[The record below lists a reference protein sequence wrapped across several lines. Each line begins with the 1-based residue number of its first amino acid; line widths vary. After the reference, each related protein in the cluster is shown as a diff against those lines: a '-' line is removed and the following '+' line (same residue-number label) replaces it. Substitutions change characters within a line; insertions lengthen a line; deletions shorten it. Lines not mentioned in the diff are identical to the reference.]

1 MALAIAGEGESKVLL
16 TRLERRI
23 SASQRAWEALGEK
36 LAEENPDFGASQPV
50 TLERKAGRW
59 QITETMGV
67 WIAFRPT
74 IMPLCDVIKIIAPRE
89 MVDDETLPAPGTVYL
104 PLDRLLLGS
113 AVAELVE
120 VIHQHE
126 RCEYLR
132 LQGFPP
138 EEVQE
143 LMVNA
148 TKTFPVTFDPD
159 A

>member
-23 SASQRAWEALGEK
+23 SASQRVWEAKHEQ
-36 LAEENPDFGASQPV
+36 LAAANPDFIATQPV

-67 WIAFRPT
+67 WLAWRPT
-74 IMPLCDVIKIIAPRE
+74 LMPLCDVIKVIAPRE
-89 MVDDETLPAPGTVYL
+89 MVEDEALPAPGTVYL
-104 PLDRLLLGS
+104 TLDRLLVGS
-113 AVAELVE
+113 AVAEVVE

-143 LMVNA
+143 LMVGA
-148 TKTFPVTFDPD
+148 TTAFPVTFDPD

>member
-67 WIAFRPT
+67 WIAYRPT

-89 MVDDETLPAPGTVYL
+89 MVEDDALPAPGTVYL

-159 A
+159 V